1 MVTLSNLKLNNK
13 KFGFSLVEVLISM
26 LILSVV
32 FMAMTNVAAHK
43 AKKKLDKSPHGF
55 YECYKIGGTLYEDI
69 TRNNAAKEDNEN
81 VDSCI
86 FNPPKGAY
94 IVNVYYIDSDKYMNT
109 QESMFT
115 EQLELTTPENIL
127 NEYDDVLISKNL
139 DDEDRIKVQE
149 DFKSYLEI
157 SHPQSKVLS
166 TWNTTGSIPD
176 KILFI
181 AW

>member
-1 MVTLSNLKLNNK
+1 MVTLSNIKLNNK
-13 KFGFSLVEVLISM
+13 KFGFSLVEVLLSM

-43 AKKKLDKSPHGF
+43 AKKNLDKSPHGF

-81 VDSCI
+81 VSSCI

-94 IVNVYYIDSDKYMNT
+94 YVNVHYIGSDKYMDT

-115 EQLELTTPENIL
+115 ERLELTAPEKIL
-127 NEYDDVLISKNL
+127 DEYDEVLIKSYKN
-139 DDEDRIKVQE
+139 DEDKMEVQE
-149 DFKSYLEI
+149 NFKSYLEI

-166 TWNTTGSIPD
+166 TWNTTDSIPD
-176 KILFI
+176 NILFI

>member
-1 MVTLSNLKLNNK
+1 MVTLSNLKQNNK
-13 KFGFSLVEVLISM
+13 KYGFSLVEVLVSM

-32 FMAMTNVAAHK
+32 FMAMTNVATHK
-43 AKKKLDKSPHGF
+43 AKKNLDKSPHGF
-55 YECYKIGGTLYEDI
+55 YECYKVGDTLYEDI

-94 IVNVYYIDSDKYMNT
+94 YVNVHYIGSDKYMNV
-109 QESMFT
+109 QETMFT
-115 EQLELTTPENIL
+115 EQLVLTSPEKIMDG
-127 NEYDDVLISKNL
+127 YDDTLISNCPNE
-139 DDEDRIKVQE
+139 DDKIKVRE
-149 DFKSYLEI
+149 DFISYLEI

-176 KILFI
+176 SILFI